1 VSTAADPRTWD
12 ERVRAEVATWPPL
25 TREQRDRLRAL
36 LDLSD
41 GDGDETTP

>member
-1 VSTAADPRTWD
+1 VSTAAEPGTWD

-25 TREQRDRLRAL
+25 TQEQRDRLRTL

-41 GDGDETTP
+41 GDGDDD